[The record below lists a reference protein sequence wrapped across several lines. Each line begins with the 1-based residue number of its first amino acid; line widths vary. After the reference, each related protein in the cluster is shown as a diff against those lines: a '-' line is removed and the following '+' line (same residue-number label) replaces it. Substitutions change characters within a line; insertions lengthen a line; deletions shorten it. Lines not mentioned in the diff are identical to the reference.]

1 MLGLSMLF
9 LVIAI
14 VSALL
19 GFTGMIAG
27 AMVGIAKFLFFIFIV
42 LWLVTMFMGRGR
54 KRGAI

>member
-1 MLGLSMLF
+1 MVGLSMLF